1 MTETNRN
8 LTPDGRLKAGD
19 LGKIAAEIR
28 EAWHLGDGNSAVLMK
43 PDTLQAWADRALKG
57 SEVLADITDQLR
69 ELRMASGCHPGASHV
84 VVRDTVAQQSAT
96 INDLSERLMTAREDL
111 ETARQALEQV
121 QQERNTLRH
130 DLEHAQRDRDAALDE
145 ATERNQRL
153 NAQARN
159 IENYARQVRALQTE
173 LDQARSAQSNMKEN
187 YEAATEVLNE
197 VREALGTPGNADIVA
212 HARQIAEDHKRFRG
226 TETSNGILVRH
237 IRDVL
242 GTEMGTCVV
251 EDAKRKAIAAAWQ
264 QHFKDQRD
272 NTRSKLLRTLE
283 RLGDE
288 REKHKRHLSQ
298 LAEALGHDSKDRPSV
313 QYLISEASRLV
324 QARNHALQNR
334 DDALQERDEAVQRSK
349 AAAEDRDRAI
359 VARDRAI
366 QERDWAARGRDD
378 AIKKLRAAQDRT
390 INGRPV
396 TEALADLVLTRKRQL
411 DSLESDRTLPYK
423 AWGGILKDEATHFN
437 YLARKDGDNRSH
449 RLRNAA
455 LRIAGLCLAFVEAL
469 DGVTEEDLKQ

>member
-1 MTETNRN
+1 MTATNRN

-28 EAWHLGDGNSAVLMK
+28 EAWHLGGGNSPVLMK
-43 PDTLQAWADRALKG
+43 PDTLKAWADRASKG
-57 SEVLADITDQLR
+57 SGVLADITDQLR
-69 ELRMASGCHPGASHV
+69 ELRMASGCHPGASHE

-173 LDQARSAQSNMKEN
+173 LDNARSMQSNMKEN
-187 YEAATEVLNE
+187 YEVATEVLNE
-197 VREALGTPGNADIVA
+197 VREALGTPDNADIVA
-212 HARQIAEDHKRFRG
+212 HAQQIAEDHKRFRG

-237 IRDVL
+237 IRDAL

-288 REKHKRHLSQ
+288 REKHGRLLGQ
-298 LAEALGHDSKDRPSV
+298 LAEALGHDSKNRPDV
-313 QYLISEASRLV
+313 QHLISEASRLV

-359 VARDRAI
+359 VERDRAI

-396 TEALADLVLTRKRQL
+396 TKALSDLVLTRRRQPFTL
-411 DSLESDRTLPYK
+411 EGDRGTSLQV
-423 AWGGILKDEATHFN
+423 WGDIIQDAAQRFHSFVEQ
-437 YLARKDGDNRSH
+437 DGGSQNN
-449 RLRNAA
+449 RLRSTA
-455 LRIAGLCLAFVEAL
+455 LRIAGICLAFVEAL
-469 DGVTEEDLKQ
+469 DGVTEEDLKR